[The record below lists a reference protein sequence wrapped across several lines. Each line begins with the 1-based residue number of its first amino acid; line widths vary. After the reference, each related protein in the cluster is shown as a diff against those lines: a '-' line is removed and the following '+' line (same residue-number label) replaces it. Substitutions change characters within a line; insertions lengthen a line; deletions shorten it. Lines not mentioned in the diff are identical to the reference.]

1 MSKEYH
7 YSEAF
12 YSMQGE
18 GHYTGRPTVWLR
30 YFMCNLQCN
39 GFGQIDPTNP
49 DTYNLPYKDLDVNEK
64 DLMGEPRY
72 KVMEDLPVFEHGCD
86 SSYSWSKK
94 FKHLQ
99 RKGTTDQVAQV
110 LENLLPDG
118 CTFEDIHLC
127 FTGGEP
133 LMKHA
138 QECTLG
144 IVRHLV
150 EEGNAPKY
158 ITFETNGTQSLTDD
172 FFQHFNWY
180 GNTAQICSSK
190 SPEVFWSVS
199 PKLWTVAGEKADKA
213 IKPENV
219 AYYAQV
225 NNSKGQLKFVANGT
239 QECWDE
245 IDSVITEFRA
255 AGVDWPI
262 WIMSVGAT
270 VEGQKGEIEGH
281 TYTDAEIADMTLAR
295 GWNFSAR
302 VHTYLYGNIIGV

>member
-7 YSEAF
+7 YSETF

-30 YFMCNLQCN
+30 YFLCNLQCN

-49 DTYNLPYKDLDVNEK
+49 DSYFLPYQELDVEEK
-64 DLMGEPRY
+64 DLMGEPKY

-99 RKGTTDQVAQV
+99 RKGTPDDIKKV
-110 LENLLPDG
+110 LEDLLPTG
-118 CTFEDIHLC
+118 RFGRNTHLC

-133 LMKHA
+133 LMRHA

-144 IVRHLV
+144 IIKSFV
-150 EEGNAPKY
+150 EDDNAPMF
-158 ITFETNGTQSLTDD
+158 ITFETNGTQALHDPFYD
-172 FFQHFNWY
+172 YLNWY
-180 GNTAQICSSK
+180 GETVGF
-190 SPEVFWSVS
+190 PEVFWSVS

-219 AYYAQV
+219 AKYASV
-225 NNSKGQLKFVANGT
+225 NNSNGQLKFVANGT
-239 QECWDE
+239 EECWEE
-245 IDSVITEFRA
+245 IESVIKQMRDV
-255 AGVDWPI
+255 GVNWPV
-262 WIMSVGAT
+262 WIMPCGAT
-270 VEGQKGEIEGH
+270 VEGQKALIPGH
-281 TYTDAEIADMTLAR
+281 FYEDGEIADMALAR
-295 GWNFSAR
+295 GWNVSAR
-302 VHTYLYGNIIGV
+302 VHTYLWGNKIGV